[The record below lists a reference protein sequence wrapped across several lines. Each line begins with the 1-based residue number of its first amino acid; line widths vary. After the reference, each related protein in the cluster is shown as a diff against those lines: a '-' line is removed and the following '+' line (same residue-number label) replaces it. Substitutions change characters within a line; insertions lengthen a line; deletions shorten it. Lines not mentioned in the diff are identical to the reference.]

1 MQKILFALLISLA
14 LSAQLVFSQTVEETL
29 QFAEEQFNLG
39 NYTNSVL
46 AYERAIYFE
55 DNTSSE
61 TYFALANAYFNIKN
75 IERAVR
81 FYDNAIFL
89 EKETSTRNEIIFR
102 KCLALLS
109 VKQFNQS
116 IIALG
121 SVNDFN
127 DSEVKFKKQYFR
139 SIAYFL
145 KEDFDRSE
153 KEFAKYISDLN
164 LASNQHYI
172 DYKLYNQKAAK
183 IKPNLALWMSVFV
196 PGSGQILYGNW
207 KDGLNSLGLTAALV
221 GLYFNYAIEFSLV
234 EGYIVV
240 LPWFQR
246 YHKGGYLKA
255 KETAL
260 KKQERYRA
268 KAYAEILQLHP
279 ALF

>member
-1 MQKILFALLISLA
+1 MQKILLVLLTSLFLSVQIS
-14 LSAQLVFSQTVEETL
+14 FSQTVEETL

-55 DNTSSE
+55 ENTTAE
-61 TYFALANAYFNIKN
+61 TYFKLANAYFTKGDVD
-75 IERAVR
+75 RAVR

-89 EKETSTRNEIIFR
+89 EKDHNKRNEIVFK
-102 KCLALLS
+102 KCLAYLS
-109 VKQFNQS
+109 IKEYNQA
-116 IIALG
+116 IISLG
-121 SVNDFN
+121 SINDFN
-127 DSEVKFKKQYFR
+127 NPEATLKKQYFK

-145 KEDFDRSE
+145 KEDFDQFE
-153 KEFAKYISDLN
+153 KIFVEYVENLN

-172 DYKLYNQKAAK
+172 DLETYNLKAEK
-183 IKPNLALWMSVFV
+183 VRPNLAMWMSVFV

-207 KDGLNSLGLTAALV
+207 KDGLNSMALSAALV
-221 GLYFNYAIEFSLV
+221 GLYFNYVIEFSLV
-234 EGYIVV
+234 EGYLVV

-260 KKQERYRA
+260 KKQREYRG
-268 KAYAEILQLHP
+268 KAYGEILQLHP